1 MERQQVWTF
10 IGFIGLIGLTA
21 AQTSSLAPHWSYLV
35 ATPRILGGGVPPSVS
50 VTVLNQPAVNVSI
63 RIIHGDETVSSK
75 STVVQ
80 GGSTELLT
88 LEPINGDS
96 DSAYVL
102 EVKGHVGGV
111 EVFSNQ
117 TELQFES
124 RCSHTFIQTDKWK
137 YGPGQKVRVR
147 AVTVNA
153 DGTPSTGKVD
163 IHVKDPRG
171 NLVRQWTSVD
181 SVLGVATLEFPLS
194 EHPPLGEWTVHV
206 NANGVSTDKHFM
218 VAFYELQKFEV
229 LIDVPP
235 KIYHEDTLTGV
246 VRARYLHGEPVQ
258 YGHLNITFIHG
269 YQTNDDSTEFDGQY
283 TFTYESNDYDYGM
296 HKRDLSKMM
305 MYDGGFHH
313 DDVQIIA
320 HVTDFLTG
328 FTYSTTA
335 AVHLARDRFK
345 LTYEG
350 HPRILRPAMTFYTTI
365 KLSTFDDQPLSV
377 DDRSMTVHVSVIQ
390 ETNSPWGWEHMQRT
404 GRQSNWTHAQQM
416 DHIMD
421 GTKTE
426 EVELPV
432 GADGLIPLYIHIRN
446 DTRTLT
452 IDASFQDAHETLRLY
467 ASYESPSNSYVQI
480 KKPSKVPT
488 VGSALRLKIQN
499 NFDLTEIHYM
509 VKVKGRLVSAGKTT
523 GDLTLFPQSTWAP
536 VACIIVFCVLPN
548 GEIVN
553 DVMHLPIEVSLQNE
567 VSLSFSDSMK
577 KPGQEVTLTVSVAE
591 PGSLVGILVSD
602 KATKLDGPDND
613 LTKESILEEIMEYSE
628 HKDQQLSAMLQMG
641 DPYSVFM
648 TCDLLVLTDA
658 SLHME
663 ENHLELGLR
672 EGIMMLDLE
681 SSDGPPEPPA
691 RTYFPETWIWMDVNT
706 GVSDKVNVSLTVPDS
721 ITTWTATAFVM
732 SENLGLGVVQ
742 RPAQLTVFL
751 DFFMSLNVPPFVIRG
766 EELLLEV
773 VLFNYLPQDLKVMV
787 YVTESN
793 AFEFLA
799 ADNDTWSMPG
809 VRHVLVGSQKG
820 VNVHFPIRPLVL
832 GDVPIHVKAKS
843 TVASDYVIKTLLVKP
858 EGVEQSLVVSRLYQ
872 LSASQWTITDNVDF
886 KFPSNVVDGSERVM
900 VTAMGDI
907 LGPSISGLD
916 SLIQIP
922 YGCGEQNM
930 INLAPNIYVL
940 QYLKAT
946 DQADPDTTN
955 KAIAY
960 MTQGYERE
968 LSYQREDGSFSAFG
982 DSDPSG
988 GSTWLSAFV
997 LRCFLQA
1004 MEFIAVDPQVLQ
1016 DVALWLASQQGADG
1030 SFEEGGRV
1038 IHTELMGGLDGPVS
1052 LTAYVLIALLQDDAI
1067 KAQYSS
1073 QVSSAVLFLE
1083 ERLAV
1088 GVASNYSLSLL
1099 SYALALYG
1107 SANANAALNEL
1118 MGRAHVTDGVPMWS
1132 SPSSGVSSSWQP
1144 RSGDIELAAYVLLSH
1159 HALGRMVEAVELMKW
1174 LSKQRNGFGGYGS
1187 TQDTV
1192 VALQALSTFLS
1203 EKPSFE
1209 TNIRINVKE
1218 DDFSTVA
1225 FFHIHQNNLLLHQT
1239 QQIEAED
1246 ELNLTLKAE
1255 GQGIAMVQVIVFYN
1269 IRDEEPMR
1277 RKRHTHPDEAFELHL
1292 EVFDSNDAVLLYICT
1307 SLVQGLGLDA
1317 TGMAIMEVGLLS
1329 GFRLSDHK
1337 HMLEQGVR
1345 KVETQ
1350 PGKVILYLDSVTTDH
1365 MCIMM
1370 HTVLEFKVG
1379 KVQEAAVII
1388 YDYYEPTR
1396 RAVSSY
1402 SSDWRKDMTTC
1413 YYCSDHGDCSRCSG
1427 GDDYYDYYDY
1437 YDHQLTADAR
1447 LSAGSAPPLLLLLFI
1462 ALCL

>member
-1 MERQQVWTF
+1 MQ
-10 IGFIGLIGLTA
+10 
-21 AQTSSLAPHWSYLV
+21 
-35 ATPRILGGGVPPSVS
+35 
-50 VTVLNQPAVNVSI
+50 
-63 RIIHGDETVSSK
+63 
-75 STVVQ
+75 
-80 GGSTELLT
+80 
-88 LEPINGDS
+88 INGDS

-206 NANGVSTDKHFM
+206 NANVHPGPGSGPGSGSPW
-218 VAFYELQKFEV
+218 V
-229 LIDVPP
+229 LHWNLV
-235 KIYHEDTLTGV
+235 LV
-246 VRARYLHGEPVQ
+246 FQ
-258 YGHLNITFIHG
+258 
-269 YQTNDDSTEFDGQY
+269 
-283 TFTYESNDYDYGM
+283 
-296 HKRDLSKMM
+296 
-305 MYDGGFHH
+305 
-313 DDVQIIA
+313 
-320 HVTDFLTG
+320 
-328 FTYSTTA
+328 
-335 AVHLARDRFK
+335 
-345 LTYEG
+345 
-350 HPRILRPAMTFYTTI
+350 I

-452 IDASFQDAHETLRLY
+452 IDVSTI
-467 ASYESPSNSYVQI
+467 SYV
-480 KKPSKVPT
+480 KLCLFSSVY
-488 VGSALRLKIQN
+488 LK
-499 NFDLTEIHYM
+499 

-613 LTKESILEEIMEYSE
+613 LTKESVRTGPQGHFRIQ
-628 HKDQQLSAMLQMG
+628 K
-641 DPYSVFM
+641 M
-648 TCDLLVLTDA
+648 T
-658 SLHME
+658 S
-663 ENHLELGLR
+663 GFSY
-672 EGIMMLDLE
+672 LE

-691 RTYFPETWIWMDVNT
+691 RTYFPETNT
-706 GVSDKVNVSLTVPDS
+706 NIKHEYEYLNVSLTVPDS

-1052 LTAYVLIALLQDDAI
+1052 LTAYVLIALLQDD
-1067 KAQYSS
+1067 
-1073 QVSSAVLFLE
+1073 VSSAVLFLE

-1239 QQIEAED
+1239 QQV
-1246 ELNLTLKAE
+1246 T
-1255 GQGIAMVQVIVFYN
+1255 MVTTVYTQPTAKTGRSQPEF
-1269 IRDEEPMR
+1269 
-1277 RKRHTHPDEAFELHL
+1277 TA
-1292 EVFDSNDAVLLYICT
+1292 
-1307 SLVQGLGLDA
+1307 LVQGLGLDA

-1388 YDYYEPTR
+1388 YDYYEPSKSRTR
-1396 RAVSSY
+1396 TRTKYWSHTSV
-1402 SSDWRKDMTTC
+1402 DLTC
-1413 YYCSDHGDCSRCSG
+1413 YIFNF
-1427 GDDYYDYYDY
+1427 
-1437 YDHQLTADAR
+1437 
-1447 LSAGSAPPLLLLLFI
+1447 LSLHKKR
-1462 ALCL
+1462 

>member
-1 MERQQVWTF
+1 MQ
-10 IGFIGLIGLTA
+10 
-21 AQTSSLAPHWSYLV
+21 
-35 ATPRILGGGVPPSVS
+35 
-50 VTVLNQPAVNVSI
+50 
-63 RIIHGDETVSSK
+63 
-75 STVVQ
+75 
-80 GGSTELLT
+80 
-88 LEPINGDS
+88 INGDS

-206 NANGVSTDKHFM
+206 NTNVRLTSNISGRRSN
-218 VAFYELQKFEV
+218 
-229 LIDVPP
+229 LIRKEKTV
-235 KIYHEDTLTGV
+235 
-246 VRARYLHGEPVQ
+246 
-258 YGHLNITFIHG
+258 
-269 YQTNDDSTEFDGQY
+269 
-283 TFTYESNDYDYGM
+283 
-296 HKRDLSKMM
+296 
-305 MYDGGFHH
+305 
-313 DDVQIIA
+313 
-320 HVTDFLTG
+320 
-328 FTYSTTA
+328 
-335 AVHLARDRFK
+335 
-345 LTYEG
+345 
-350 HPRILRPAMTFYTTI
+350 
-365 KLSTFDDQPLSV
+365 PLS
-377 DDRSMTVHVSVIQ
+377 SFLFFFFQ
-390 ETNSPWGWEHMQRT
+390 
-404 GRQSNWTHAQQM
+404 
-416 DHIMD
+416 
-421 GTKTE
+421 
-426 EVELPV
+426 
-432 GADGLIPLYIHIRN
+432 
-446 DTRTLT
+446 
-452 IDASFQDAHETLRLY
+452 ASFQDAHETLRLY

-480 KKPSKVPT
+480 KKPSK

-613 LTKESILEEIMEYSE
+613 LTKESVRTGPQGHFRIQ
-628 HKDQQLSAMLQMG
+628 K
-641 DPYSVFM
+641 M
-648 TCDLLVLTDA
+648 T
-658 SLHME
+658 S
-663 ENHLELGLR
+663 GF
-672 EGIMMLDLE
+672 
-681 SSDGPPEPPA
+681 S
-691 RTYFPETWIWMDVNT
+691 Y
-706 GVSDKVNVSLTVPDS
+706 KVNVSLTVPDS

-1052 LTAYVLIALLQDDAI
+1052 LTAYVLI
-1067 KAQYSS
+1067 YSS

-1107 SANANAALNEL
+1107 STNANAALNEL

-1187 TQDTV
+1187 TQV
-1192 VALQALSTFLS
+1192 RIN
-1203 EKPSFE
+1203 
-1209 TNIRINVKE
+1209 TNITDTMNESMTSI
-1218 DDFSTVA
+1218 FC
-1225 FFHIHQNNLLLHQT
+1225 FFL
-1239 QQIEAED
+1239 
-1246 ELNLTLKAE
+1246 
-1255 GQGIAMVQVIVFYN
+1255 MMSMFVCQVIVFYN

-1388 YDYYEPTR
+1388 YDYYEPSKSRTR
-1396 RAVSSY
+1396 TRTKYWSHTSV
-1402 SSDWRKDMTTC
+1402 DLTC
-1413 YYCSDHGDCSRCSG
+1413 YIFNF
-1427 GDDYYDYYDY
+1427 
-1437 YDHQLTADAR
+1437 
-1447 LSAGSAPPLLLLLFI
+1447 LSLHKKR
-1462 ALCL
+1462 